1 VTIATN
7 SVVVFFHS
15 ENLME
20 SNNWCFTK
28 NYLGLEF
35 KW

>member
-1 VTIATN
+1 
-7 SVVVFFHS
+7 
-15 ENLME
+15 ME

-35 KW
+35 EW